1 MSGGLNLYGM
11 ITGIG
16 DAFTKSYDTAK
27 KGALASD
34 LGEKVK
40 AGDYSGAADAALKA
54 GDLQTGLALVKLGES
69 RGASKE
75 LATTLGGM
83 FGGGADANPATGGT
97 IGTMGQNYRDA
108 GPKMPAFAS
117 TGGGMGD
124 YLNTVRGVESSGNDA
139 AKNPNSTATGRYQ
152 FTQETWGGLAR
163 RRPDLGLTPNGRTDP
178 AQQERAMQAFTAENA
193 DALSRAGI
201 PITSGNLYVSHFLG
215 QAGGPRFIAGA
226 MSNPDAPATQFVSP
240 GAAAANQRIFF
251 NRDGSPKT
259 AGQVYAERTGHF
271 PGGAASTPAQPT
283 QVATADTDVANK
295 PTPDAQPAAFVI
307 PGQDAPDAKPS
318 PAGVGSMPVSV
329 QLAGAGIPRQVAGA
343 VGRAAPGSPER
354 IGALIRASLI
364 PGLSEQQQGVVKTLL
379 ASEMEAGKLTSDQ
392 REYAMAQAQG
402 FPGTFVDYKNTL
414 SGRQAEGA
422 KIAEQVS
429 AREQEVRSRGL
440 DPNEP
445 SLRRYILTGQ
455 LAEEKADKDAGNTIT
470 AQVEARKKLAPS
482 LGLVEGTPAWQAY
495 TGTGK
500 IGRDQELSA
509 TDKQAIQQSDD
520 TVLSGRSAIDALKQ
534 ALDLS
539 KKAYDGPTAS
549 YRGAVTSIWGNEGGV
564 ATKDLNNVVMTNA
577 LGQLKAIFGGN
588 PTEGERAVL
597 LQIQGSADQPQTVRE
612 NIFKRGIALA
622 EKRVAFEEKRGADLR
637 GGTYYKAGNSPSG
650 DRQPPS
656 LSVKVTPSMKPED
669 VMKRY
674 PPGTRLILPD
684 GSEGVVP
691 ERASE

>member
-1 MSGGLNLYGM
+1 MG
-11 ITGIG
+11 
-16 DAFTKSYDTAK
+16 SYLD
-27 KGALASD
+27 
-34 LGEKVK
+34 
-40 AGDYSGAADAALKA
+40 
-54 GDLQTGLALVKLGES
+54 
-69 RGASKE
+69 
-75 LATTLGGM
+75 
-83 FGGGADANPATGGT
+83 
-97 IGTMGQNYRDA
+97 
-108 GPKMPAFAS
+108 
-117 TGGGMGD
+117 
-124 YLNTVRGVESSGNDA
+124 TVRGVESGGSDT

-152 FTQETWGGLAR
+152 FTQDTWNGLAR
-163 RRPDLGLTPNGRTDP
+163 KYPDLGLTPNGRTD
-178 AQQERAMQAFTAENA
+178 AGQQDRAMQAFTKDNA
-193 DALSRAGI
+193 DALTRAGI
-201 PITSGNLYVSHFLG
+201 PITPGNLYVSHFLG
-215 QAGGPRFIAGA
+215 EAGGPRFIAGA
-226 MSNPDAPATQFVSP
+226 TSNPDAPATQFVSP
-240 GAAAANQRIFF
+240 GAASANRTIFF

-271 PGGAASTPAQPT
+271 PGGAAPVQASAPTLPTQPT
-283 QVATADTDVANK
+283 QVASADPDAANK
-295 PTPDAQPAAFVI
+295 PAPGAQPAAFVI
-307 PGQDAPDAKPS
+307 PGQDSQGTAAPS
-318 PAGVGSMPVSV
+318 TGVSSMPVSV
-329 QLAGAGIPRQVAGA
+329 QLAGAGIPRPVAGA

-379 ASEMEAGKLTSDQ
+379 ANEMETGKLTSDQ

-422 KIAEQVS
+422 KIAEQAA

-455 LAEEKADKDAGNTIT
+455 LSEEKADKDEGAKIT
-470 AQVEARKKLAPS
+470 AQIEARKAQAGN
-482 LGLVEGTPAWQAY
+482 LGLVQGTPAWQAFV
-495 TGTGK
+495 GTGK

-534 ALDLS
+534 ALELS
-539 KKAYDGPTAS
+539 KTAYDGPTAG
-549 YRGAVTSIWGNEGGV
+549 YRGAVTSIWGSDAGV

-577 LGQLKAIFGGN
+577 LGQLKAIFGGS

-597 LQIQGSADQPQTVRE
+597 MQIQGSADQPQTVRD

-637 GGTYYKAGNSPSG
+637 GGTYYKAGNGPAE
-650 DRQPPS
+650 DRKPPS
-656 LSVKVTPSMKPED
+656 LPVKVTPSMKPED

-674 PPGTRLILPD
+674 PPGTRLLLPD
-684 GSEGVVP
+684 GSEGIVP
-691 ERASE
+691 EKGSE